1 MDRGVSIFI
10 DPSGAQTGGRVV
22 KRELKEIGDAAINAQ
37 KMTDQLTRANEQMAK
52 SAHGSALAIGQ
63 QQDALRAKFNPTFAV
78 LQRYKQTQEE
88 IRQAH
93 RLGAISVNEMTA
105 ALSRERQASLAA
117 VAAIKGHS
125 AAFAAN
131 TVAVNATNAAM
142 RNAVLYRTQLLYQ
155 LNDIGVSLVSGMNP
169 GMVLAQQGAQIAQMQ
184 GGIKAA
190 LRETMVMAGS
200 AGAALGALGPI
211 AIAAGAAG
219 AAGLSHIRSE
229 ASKALGETVT
239 WGETLTAVFQVAWEG
254 LKSTFGP
261 AFSAV
266 LDPVFYAFS
275 QLGSA
280 AVDIAEIII
289 NAFRAVGSDIKF
301 MWDQLP
307 NIVGAAFVGAVN
319 IAIDHLNKLANASKQ
334 AVNEIINA
342 FNTIPGVELPNVDAS
357 GQLIALRENPYA
369 AALAR
374 ENEAQKAKS
383 LAINNS
389 HPIREFFQ
397 GSIDRI
403 GTNRAQSRL
412 SEFADMD
419 FSQSI
424 QGANGLSQAVGGVG
438 AAWQQ
443 AKSAVVD
450 VNQQMAD
457 ARRNTLAGFEQSS
470 KQLRTMKTELKE
482 IQATLAA
489 AAQTPVADVFGTG
502 MSGQAAGAIDA
513 AASSIGKVFA
523 ALNDGRLTAQGAHEA
538 LELIRAS
545 LLQLGG
551 DSKSVNAWVDSVINA
566 YFHVDNLESRVKS
579 LSAEIMGIPNRMVG
593 IGYYEY
599 SVGGGQKVGVYT
611 SGGGYGSQQ
620 VMYPGGNADF
630 SYSQYQVGGGK
641 TVGVSAGNGSYGGKT
656 ASYYDSPY
664 DLGILQDMGYQISGA
679 RAAGGPVSAGG
690 TYLVGENGPELLKMS
705 GAGSVANTN
714 ATASILSGGRDAL
727 SLIEDHLFNVVQELR
742 IHTNYWETAESNDQ
756 EMIACLKALKSA
768 SSSASYSG
776 GSSYSGGGSSSRG
789 SYSGGSSGGGS
800 SHLDPYSAYYFNAAR
815 NFAGTGGGRYDPVAD
830 AMLNGNTAALNGVS
844 GGPTQGIARLLSGHN
859 MPSLLDRLKRQVG
872 FATGGQ
878 IMPGEDQ
885 RVEFFKRRNERV
897 IVVDDSKVSDS
908 RGSGGTAKEKTT
920 VHAPMTFNF
929 HGDTGD
935 ARSRQSMADDIRRTV
950 LQVLQSR

>member
-1 MDRGVSIFI
+1 MQKGVSIWI

-37 KMTDQLTRANEQMAK
+37 KMTDQLTRAHEQMAK
-52 SAHGSALAIGQ
+52 SAQGSALAIGQ
-63 QQDALRAKFNPTFAV
+63 QQDMLRAKFNPTFAV

-155 LNDIGVSLVSGMNP
+155 LNDIGVSLVSGMNS

-190 LRETMVMAGS
+190 LRETIVMAGS

-219 AAGLSHIRSE
+219 AAALSHIRSE

-334 AVNEIINA
+334 AVNEIIKA
-342 FNTIPGVELPNVDAS
+342 FNTIPGVDLPNVDAS

-397 GSIDRI
+397 DSIDRI

-412 SEFADMD
+412 ADFADMD
-419 FSQSI
+419 FSKSI

-443 AKSAVVD
+443 AKSAVID

-457 ARRNTLAGFEQSS
+457 TRRNTLAGFEQSS

-489 AAQTPVADVFGTG
+489 AAQTPVADVFGAG

-513 AASSIGKVFA
+513 AASSIQKIFA
-523 ALNDGRLTAQGAHEA
+523 ALNDGRMTAQSAHES

-545 LLQLGG
+545 LHQLGG
-551 DSKSVNAWVDSVINA
+551 DRAKVDAWVDSLINA
-566 YFHVDNLESRVKS
+566 NLHVGNLESGVKS
-579 LSAEIMGIPNRMVG
+579 LSASIMGIPNRVVQIGIQQYTVG
-593 IGYYEY
+593 TT
-599 SVGGGQKVGVYT
+599 GGGTKGVNVY
-611 SGGGYGSQQ
+611 
-620 VMYPGGNADF
+620 GGNADF
-630 SYSQYQVGGGK
+630 SYQQYDVGGK
-641 TVGVSAGNGSYGGKT
+641 TIGVSAGNGSYGGKT

-679 RAAGGPVSAGG
+679 RASGGPVSAGG
-690 TYLVGENGPELLKMS
+690 TYLVGENGPELLNMS
-705 GAGSVANTN
+705 GAGSVTN
-714 ATASILSGGRDAL
+714 ANSTASILSGGRDAL
-727 SLIEDHLFNVVQELR
+727 SLIEDHLYNVVQELR

-768 SSSASYSG
+768 SGSVSYSG
-776 GSSYSGGGSSSRG
+776 GSSASSSSRG
-789 SYSGGSSGGGS
+789 SYGSGSSGSSGS
-800 SHLDPYSAYYFNAAR
+800 SHLDPYSPYYFNAAR

-872 FATGGQ
+872 FANNGQ
-878 IMPGEDQ
+878 IMAGEDQ
-885 RVEFFKRRNERV
+885 KVEFFKRNKERV
-897 IVVDDSKVSDS
+897 IIVDDNRVSDQ
-908 RGSGGTAKEKTT
+908 RGKEPAKSERPIQIINNFNGG
-920 VHAPMTFNF
+920 NI
-929 HGDTGD
+929 GD
-935 ARSRQSMADDIRRTV
+935 ARSRQAMEDQFRRAV
-950 LQVLQSR
+950 QSVK

>member
-1 MDRGVSIFI
+1 MQKGVSIWI

-37 KMTDQLTRANEQMAK
+37 KMTDQLTRAHEQMAK
-52 SAHGSALAIGQ
+52 SAQGSALAIGQ
-63 QQDALRAKFNPTFAV
+63 QQDMLRAKFNPTFAV

-190 LRETMVMAGS
+190 LRETIVMAGS

-219 AAGLSHIRSE
+219 AAALSHIRSE

-334 AVNEIINA
+334 AVNEIIKA
-342 FNTIPGVELPNVDAS
+342 FNTIPGVDLPNVDAS

-397 GSIDRI
+397 DSIDRI

-412 SEFADMD
+412 ADFADMD

-424 QGANGLSQAVGGVG
+424 QGANSLSQAVGGVG

-443 AKSAVVD
+443 AKSAVID
-450 VNQQMAD
+450 VNQQMMD

-482 IQATLAA
+482 IQATLA

-523 ALNDGRLTAQGAHEA
+523 ALNDGERKTQGAHEA

-566 YFHVDNLESRVKS
+566 YFHVGNLESRVKS
-579 LSAEIMGIPNRMVG
+579 LSAEIMGIPNRVISIG
-593 IGYYEY
+593 IQEY
-599 SVGGGQKVGVYT
+599 TVPSAGGGSTGVR
-611 SGGGYGSQQ
+611 
-620 VMYPGGNADF
+620 VHGGNADF

-641 TVGVSAGNGSYGGKT
+641 TVGVSGGNG
-656 ASYYDSPY
+656 
-664 DLGILQDMGYQISGA
+664 
-679 RAAGGPVSAGG
+679 
-690 TYLVGENGPELLKMS
+690 
-705 GAGSVANTN
+705 
-714 ATASILSGGRDAL
+714 
-727 SLIEDHLFNVVQELR
+727 
-742 IHTNYWETAESNDQ
+742 
-756 EMIACLKALKSA
+756 
-768 SSSASYSG
+768 
-776 GSSYSGGGSSSRG
+776 
-789 SYSGGSSGGGS
+789 
-800 SHLDPYSAYYFNAAR
+800 
-815 NFAGTGGGRYDPVAD
+815 
-830 AMLNGNTAALNGVS
+830 
-844 GGPTQGIARLLSGHN
+844 
-859 MPSLLDRLKRQVG
+859 
-872 FATGGQ
+872 
-878 IMPGEDQ
+878 
-885 RVEFFKRRNERV
+885 
-897 IVVDDSKVSDS
+897 
-908 RGSGGTAKEKTT
+908 
-920 VHAPMTFNF
+920 
-929 HGDTGD
+929 
-935 ARSRQSMADDIRRTV
+935 
-950 LQVLQSR
+950 

>member
-1 MDRGVSIFI
+1 MQKGVSIWI

-37 KMTDQLTRANEQMAK
+37 KMTDQLTRAHEQMAK
-52 SAHGSALAIGQ
+52 SAQGSALAIGQ
-63 QQDALRAKFNPTFAV
+63 QQDMLRAKFNPTFAV

-184 GGIKAA
+184 GGIKGA
-190 LRETMVMAGS
+190 LRETIVMAGS

-219 AAGLSHIRSE
+219 AAAFSHIRSE

-266 LDPVFYAFS
+266 LDPVFYAFN

-289 NAFRAVGSDIKF
+289 NAFRAVGADIGF
-301 MWDQLP
+301 VWDQLP
-307 NIVGAAFVGAVN
+307 NIVGGAFVGAVN
-319 IAIDHLNKLANASKQ
+319 VAVDHLNKLVNASKE
-334 AVNEIINA
+334 AVNQIIDALN
-342 FNTIPGVELPNVDAS
+342 NIPGVDLSRLDAS
-357 GQLIALRENPYA
+357 GQAISRVPNTFAIDLEKANREHEARQQATMSSHPLREIA
-369 AALAR
+369 
-374 ENEAQKAKS
+374 
-383 LAINNS
+383 
-389 HPIREFFQ
+389 
-397 GSIDRI
+397 GSAVDRI
-403 GTNRAQSRL
+403 GTNRARSRL
-412 SEFADMD
+412 ADFADMD
-419 FSQSI
+419 LGSSI
-424 QGANGLSQAVGGVG
+424 QAANGLSQAVGGVG

-443 AKSAVVD
+443 AKSAVID
-450 VNQQMAD
+450 VNQQMMD

-470 KQLRTMKTELKE
+470 QQLRTMKTELKE

-489 AAQTPVADVFGTG
+489 AAQTPVTDVFGAG

-523 ALNDGRLTAQGAHEA
+523 ALNDGRMTAQSAHES

-545 LLQLGG
+545 LHQLGG
-551 DSKSVNAWVDSVINA
+551 DRAKVDAWVDSLINA
-566 YFHVDNLESRVKS
+566 NLHVGNLESGVKS
-579 LSAEIMGIPNRMVG
+579 LSASIMGIPNRVVQIGIQQYTVG
-593 IGYYEY
+593 TA
-599 SVGGGQKVGVYT
+599 GGGTKGVNVY
-611 SGGGYGSQQ
+611 
-620 VMYPGGNADF
+620 GGNADF
-630 SYSQYQVGGGK
+630 SYQQYDVGGK
-641 TVGVSAGNGSYGGKT
+641 TIGVSAGNGSYGGKT

-690 TYLVGENGPELLKMS
+690 TYLVGENGPELLNMS
-705 GAGSVANTN
+705 GAGNVTN
-714 ATASILSGGRDAL
+714 ANSTASILSGGRDAL
-727 SLIEDHLFNVVQELR
+727 SLIEDHLYNVVQELR

-768 SSSASYSG
+768 SGSVSYSG
-776 GSSYSGGGSSSRG
+776 GSSYSGSSSSRG
-789 SYSGGSSGGGS
+789 SYSGGSSGSTGS

-872 FATGGQ
+872 FANNGQ

-885 RVEFFKRRNERV
+885 KVEFFKRNKERV
-897 IVVDDSKVSDS
+897 IIVDDNRVSDQ
-908 RGSGGTAKEKTT
+908 RGKESGKSERPIQVG
-920 VHAPMTFNF
+920 PIYFQG
-929 HGDTGD
+929 GDMGD
-935 ARSRQSMADDIRRTV
+935 ARARQAMADEFRRAV
-950 LQVLQSR
+950 QQAVRS

>member
-1 MDRGVSIFI
+1 MQKGVSIFI
-10 DPSGAQTGGRVV
+10 DPTGAQTGGRVV

-37 KMTDQLTRANEQMAK
+37 KMTDQLTRAHEQMAK
-52 SAHGSALAIGQ
+52 SAQGSALAIGQ
-63 QQDALRAKFNPTFAV
+63 QQDMLRAKFNPTFAV

-93 RLGAISVNEMTA
+93 LLGAISVNEMTA

-184 GGIKAA
+184 GGIKGA
-190 LRETMVMAGS
+190 LRETIVMAGS

-219 AAGLSHIRSE
+219 VAALSHIRSE

-266 LDPVFYAFS
+266 LDPVFYTFS

-397 GSIDRI
+397 DSIDRI
-403 GTNRAQSRL
+403 GTNRARSRL
-412 SEFADMD
+412 ADFAEMD
-419 FSQSI
+419 LGSSI
-424 QGANGLSQAVGGVG
+424 QAANSLSQAVGGVG

-443 AKSAVVD
+443 AKSAVID
-450 VNQQMAD
+450 VNQQMMD

-551 DSKSVNAWVDSVINA
+551 DRAKVDAWVDSLINA
-566 YFHVDNLESRVKS
+566 NLHVGNLESGVKS
-579 LSAEIMGIPNRMVG
+579 LSASIMGIPNRVVQIGIQQYTVG
-593 IGYYEY
+593 TA
-599 SVGGGQKVGVYT
+599 GGGTKGVNVY
-611 SGGGYGSQQ
+611 
-620 VMYPGGNADF
+620 GGNADF
-630 SYSQYQVGGGK
+630 SYQQYDVGGK
-641 TVGVSAGNGSYGGKT
+641 TIGVSAGNGSYGGKT

-768 SSSASYSG
+768 SGSVSYSGGASYSG
-776 GSSYSGGGSSSRG
+776 SSSSRG
-789 SYSGGSSGGGS
+789 SYSGGSSGSGGS

-872 FATGGQ
+872 FANNGQ
-878 IMPGEDQ
+878 IMAGEDQ
-885 RVEFFKRRNERV
+885 KVEFFKRNKERV
-897 IVVDDSKVSDS
+897 IIVDDNRVSDQ
-908 RGSGGTAKEKTT
+908 RGGGQPPARSERPVQVTINQYG
-920 VHAPMTFNF
+920 V
-929 HGDTGD
+929 DQRD
-935 ARSRQSMADDIRRTV
+935 QRSRQAQADEIRRV
-950 LQVLQSR
+950 VQQAVRS